1 MHPGW
6 RNQRGT
12 GPGPA
17 VNAATDRS
25 GRSEQTAQ
33 SATDSRDDA
42 DAKPGGASGSA
53 ADKSCRTS
61 GIASGSNTRADAF
74 DD

>member
-17 VNAATDRS
+17 VNAATDCS

-42 DAKPGGASGSA
+42 DAKPGRASGSA
-53 ADKSCRTS
+53 ADKSGCTPGSYS
-61 GIASGSNTRADAF
+61 GANTRADAF